1 MIKIISSE
9 NIENNNYLVKG
20 IFNNKPFKAF
30 AYQDNN
36 VFKVTINGFTY
47 TKKININE
55 DIESVNDKESKYRI
69 KSPVTGVIKEV
80 MIKEGDIVSIG
91 QELIRIESMKLI
103 ITINSEV
110 NGVIK
115 KLNIPD
121 NFRVKSDE
129 LIIFISEML

>member
-55 DIESVNDKESKYRI
+55 DIESVNDTESKYII

-80 MIKEGDIVSIG
+80 MIKEGDLVFIG

-115 KLNIPD
+115 KLTIPD
-121 NFRVKSDE
+121 NFKVKSDE
-129 LIIFISEML
+129 LIIFIS

>member
-36 VFKVTINGFTY
+36 TFKVTINGFTY
-47 TKKININE
+47 TKKINRNE
-55 DIESVNDKESKYRI
+55 DIESINDTESKYRI
-69 KSPVTGVIKEV
+69 KSPVTGIIKEV
-80 MIKEGDIVSIG
+80 MIKEGDLVFIG

-103 ITINSEV
+103 ITISSEV
-110 NGVIK
+110 SGVIK

-129 LIIFISEML
+129 LIISIS